1 MKTVDF
7 REEKEGWMKLE
18 KPLTED
24 QICSIEKRKNHGDM
38 LHVILNDMGLL
49 KKETA

>member
-1 MKTVDF
+1 METVDIKDV
-7 REEKEGWMKLE
+7 KEGWMKLE
-18 KPLTED
+18 EPLTED
-24 QICSIEKRKNHGDM
+24 QIRSIEKRKNHGDM